1 MKGETRTCVLTL
13 RMDEASQKIFEQ
25 LRQRYFPPERNV
37 IAAHLTMFHTLPE
50 DDGVTP
56 ELEQAA
62 IRQAPFPMEVEGL
75 RSLGRGVAY
84 TIRSAELLRL
94 HRELSSVFAEHLS
107 AQDRQRFQ
115 PHVVVQNKV
124 DPRLARELLAELRAG
139 FAPWEARALGL
150 DLWRY
155 MGGPWEF
162 VRTFGFG
169 R

>member
-1 MKGETRTCVLTL
+1 METRTCIVTL
-13 RMDEASQKIFEQ
+13 RTDEESQEIFEH

-37 IAAHLTMFHTLPE
+37 IAAHLTMFHRLPE
-50 DDGVTP
+50 TDAVAR
-56 ELEQAA
+56 ELHRAA
-62 IRQAPFPMEVEGL
+62 TGRAAFSMQVEGL

-84 TIRSAELLRL
+84 TIQSEELLRL

-124 DPRLARELLAELRAG
+124 DPRAARELLAELRAG
-139 FAPWEARALGL
+139 FTPWEARAVGL

-155 MGGPWEF
+155 LGGPWEL
-162 VRTFGFG
+162 VRTFGF
-169 R
+169 